1 MATIQII
8 DSIRLNRK
16 GLQTKDANGE
26 WVNMHKQQGDL
37 DGACSIY
44 SLIMAMLCQGMIEE
58 QDIQLYNP
66 PDRRTPKGKFLYHFF
81 YEQGFVQNGY
91 NYTAL
96 AREINEQPF
105 EIKAIH
111 KRPKTNNDRIEL
123 IGQFVNQNTPVII
136 STEFNGGG
144 AHALLAIGI
153 ESDENDIITKILCL
167 DPGAPSPIVS
177 PWNCFIDVSKEGKS
191 LYPFYYVTEINTYK
205 VTLDDMLIIEH
216 KSFD

>member
-8 DSIRLNRK
+8 DSIRLNRI
-16 GLQTKDANGE
+16 GLQTKDANGK
-26 WVNMHKQQGDL
+26 WVNIHKQQGDL

-44 SLIMAMLCQGMIEE
+44 SLI
-58 QDIQLYNP
+58 LYKF

-105 EIKAIH
+105 EIRAIH
-111 KRPKTNNDRIEL
+111 KRPRTNDDRIEL
-123 IGQFVNQNTPVII
+123 IEQFVDQNIPVII
-136 STEFNGGG
+136 STEFNGG

-153 ESDENDIITKILCL
+153 ERDEEDVITKIFCL
-167 DPGAPSPIVS
+167 DPGAPSPKVS
-177 PWNCFIDVSKEGKS
+177 SWNCFIDVSKEGKS
-191 LYPFYYVTEINTYK
+191 QHPFYYVTEINIYK

>member
-1 MATIQII
+1 M
-8 DSIRLNRK
+8 
-16 GLQTKDANGE
+16 QTKDANE
-26 WVNMHKQQGDL
+26 RWVNVHKQQGDL

-44 SLIMAMLCQGMIEE
+44 SLVMAMLCQGMIEE
-58 QDIQLYNP
+58 QDIKLYNF

-81 YEQGFVQNGY
+81 YEQGFIQNGY

-105 EIKAIH
+105 EIRAIH
-111 KRPKTNNDRIEL
+111 KRPRTNDDRIEL
-123 IGQFVNQNTPVII
+123 IGQFVSQNTPVII
-136 STEFNGGG
+136 STEFNDG

-153 ESDENDIITKILCL
+153 ESDENDIITKIFCL
-167 DPGAPSPIVS
+167 DPGAPSPKVS

-191 LYPFYYVTEINTYK
+191 QYPFYYVTEANTDR

-216 KSFD
+216 KNFD